1 MAMERGD
8 RKESRSDTVMGCLV
22 RVQRDAIAECCR
34 RPQTRIRPGLTTKDT
49 RPPFIRQD
57 ENSYLFIILSYLL
70 PIAATRSV
78 RAAGAARP
86 SSQLFAA
93 SSVKSRKLSTAGER
107 DARSRTK
114 MAIRQVTVGWR
125 TGRKTSPN
133 PSTSDRAIEGH

>member
-78 RAAGAARP
+78 RTAGASTP

-93 SSVKSRKLSTAGER
+93 STVTSSTHSTAGAK
-107 DARSRTK
+107 DARTRTK
-114 MAIRQVTVGWR
+114 IAPRQVTGGR
-125 TGRKTSPN
+125 RPGRK
-133 PSTSDRAIEGH
+133 